1 MVLSIKSN
9 HLVLWFLHCKFKQTL
24 TWLVILVFKLKHQPV
39 SFFYSGFTSR
49 YSKRFLI
56 RLEKW
61 RCVIKPKKF
70 PNIYW
75 KFLKTFFRFLIFWYF
90 LFICCCHHS
99 WFQQQSYKLDWTLCY
114 TARKIHYFLCRIRK
128 SRSLIVVL
136 WLQYSTTFCLLYHGR
151 VIPKSMSTVIVL
163 DDDLRDFNCF
173 REQMGARIH
182 GVFNNSRVVCQ
193 GNHFFISSILL
204 NNET

>member
-9 HLVLWFLHCKFKQTL
+9 HLVLWFLHCKFKQPL

-49 YSKRFLI
+49 YSPRFLI

-70 PNIYW
+70 PNVVFY
-75 KFLKTFFRFLIFWYF
+75 LSL
-90 LFICCCHHS
+90 HS
-99 WFQQQSYKLDWTLCY
+99 LDKL
-114 TARKIHYFLCRIRK
+114 
-128 SRSLIVVL
+128 
-136 WLQYSTTFCLLYHGR
+136 TTFCLLYHGR

-163 DDDLRDFNCF
+163 DDDSRAFNCF
-173 REQMGARIH
+173 REQMVAMIH
-182 GVFNNSRVVCQ
+182 GVFNNSLFAKV
-193 GNHFFISSILL
+193 ISTVKKRIAIKCICSWTIRCTSRLKFRL
-204 NNET
+204 KALRNLIRTREIVET

>member
-1 MVLSIKSN
+1 MIQ
-9 HLVLWFLHCKFKQTL
+9 HEF
-24 TWLVILVFKLKHQPV
+24 WL
-39 SFFYSGFTSR
+39 
-49 YSKRFLI
+49 
-56 RLEKW
+56 
-61 RCVIKPKKF
+61 
-70 PNIYW
+70 NIYW

-114 TARKIHYFLCRIRK
+114 TARKFHYFLCRIRK

-163 DDDLRDFNCF
+163 DDDLRAFNCF
-173 REQMGARIH
+173 REQMVAMIH

-193 GNHFFISSILL
+193 GDSLPFTLANLAGPINLTRKLNISHMMKLKVKRC
-204 NNET
+204 